1 MPNWLLPEIR
11 PLSLLGAFLLAWI
24 ILPAVGDRF
33 FRTAAFEFQAPVWNA
48 AATGGDL
55 VNYWALRSHSKHDLI
70 EAGQNLARLNAAF
83 RLQAMESESLRA
95 YIRRLEALLD
105 IYHPD
110 EFLPIV
116 ARVSRRD
123 LNAWW
128 HEIIIRKGRRDGV
141 EPGAAV
147 VAGFGIVGRVREVFE
162 TTSRVEL
169 ISHYTYR
176 MAAHLEGDI
185 RPIAFSGGQN
195 VLLGNPYGR
204 VRDIAQDVRISP
216 DDPRWVLS
224 SRLGGVFPDGYL
236 IGQVNELRR
245 GSDGLYQV
253 GRVQLNSEI
262 LTLQEVTVLIRMEED
277 Q

>member
-1 MPNWLLPEIR
+1 MPNWLLPELR
-11 PLSLLGAFLLAWI
+11 PLTLLGAFILAWV
-24 ILPAVGDRF
+24 ILPNLGDRLLK
-33 FRTAAFEFQAPVWNA
+33 RAAYEFQAPVWNV

-70 EAGQNLARLNAAF
+70 EAGRDLARLNAAY
-83 RLQAMESESLRA
+83 RLQSMESDALRS
-95 YIRRLEALLD
+95 YISRLESILE
-105 IYHPD
+105 INHPD
-110 EFLPIV
+110 EFVPIV

-123 LNAWW
+123 INAWW
-128 HEIIIRKGRRDGV
+128 HEIIIRKGRKDGV
-141 EPGAAV
+141 INGSAV
-147 VAGFGIVGRVREVFE
+147 VSGFGIVGRVREVFE

-185 RPIAFSGGQN
+185 RPIAYNGGHN
-195 VLLGNPYGR
+195 LLFGNPYGR

-216 DDPRWVLS
+216 NTPRWVLS

-236 IGQVNELRR
+236 IGEIRELGR

-253 GRVQLNSEI
+253 GRVILHQDL
-262 LTLQEVTVLIRMEED
+262 LTLQEVTVLAPVEENR
-277 Q
+277 